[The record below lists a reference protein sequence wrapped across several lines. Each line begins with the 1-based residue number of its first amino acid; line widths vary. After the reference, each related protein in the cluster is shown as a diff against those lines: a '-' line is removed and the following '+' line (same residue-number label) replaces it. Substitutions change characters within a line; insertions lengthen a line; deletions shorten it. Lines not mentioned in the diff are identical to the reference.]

1 MPEPR
6 WTRVHT
12 FAEIESVDDWT
23 VLRDGLVV
31 GRVFKDITQ
40 HDRRETWRWSV
51 ITIPSA
57 NSYSETLGKALEEVR
72 ARASDKWGH
81 PPYGWRTLK

>member
-1 MPEPR
+1 MGDR
-6 WTRVHT
+6 WTRVQT
-12 FAEIESVDDWT
+12 FAEIESADDWT
-23 VLRDGLVV
+23 VLRNGLVV

-40 HDRRETWRWSV
+40 HNRPETWRWSV

-57 NSYSETLGKALEEVR
+57 NSYAETLEKALEQVR

-81 PPYGWRTLK
+81 PPYGWKTLA